1 MKKTIFASLL
11 NVLLLSFALW
21 LAQASA
27 ESLRYDG
34 TWKGEKMGVFI
45 TIVIEG
51 GTLKSIDAEYYFTNK
66 MNCNRG
72 NATFSDG
79 FKGSRTFS
87 QLIPDSLRKDMKIPD
102 SLRKDMKI
110 KGDSFVWDLS
120 QFFPE
125 ELIVNG
131 TFADEKIVRGTIVSK
146 CPSYVLSWN
155 ALKR

>member
-11 NVLLLSFALW
+11 NVLLSFALW
-21 LAQASA
+21 LPQASA

-34 TWKGEKMGVFI
+34 TWKGENMGVFI

-51 GTLKSIDAEYYFTNK
+51 GTLNSIDAEYFFTNEMK
-66 MNCNRG
+66 CNRG
-72 NATFSDG
+72 HATFSDG

-87 QLIPDSLRKDMKIPD
+87 QLIPDSLRKDMKI
-102 SLRKDMKI
+102 

-120 QFFPE
+120 QFFPG